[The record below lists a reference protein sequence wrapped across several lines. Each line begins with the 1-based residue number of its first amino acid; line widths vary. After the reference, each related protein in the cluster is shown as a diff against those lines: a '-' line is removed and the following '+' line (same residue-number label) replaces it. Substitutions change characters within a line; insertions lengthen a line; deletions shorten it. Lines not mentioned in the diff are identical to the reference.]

1 LRVHGEVRQNMIV
14 EGDILYSPVQALQ
27 TLAKFQKL
35 EAGDLVLTGT
45 PVGTALTARG
55 IENPSQMDL
64 KTFLAGQTQNPN
76 YLHHGDVVEA
86 TVATDDGAINLGTQ
100 RNKVVY
106 A

>member
-1 LRVHGEVRQNMIV
+1 MIV
-14 EGDILYSPVQALQ
+14 EGDILYPPVQALQ

-35 EAGDLVLTGT
+35 DAGDIVLTGT

-55 IENPSQMDL
+55 ISQ
-64 KTFLAGQTQNPN
+64 KRVSSTCRRFCPRKPKPN

-100 RNKVVY
+100 HNKVVY